1 MSSVLCGK
9 WCQGRGVLDEH
20 LLSFPWNTELL
31 TALTLQRGHRKC
43 FQMIISCGLEMKEV
57 IPIASNSSV
66 VNREEERFPHCIRR
80 EAANQDSLILRQKLR
95 GSDSSPGISQT
106 WKENDVR
113 DSEIKALCQGRE
125 PQVTETGHN
134 PE

>member
-1 MSSVLCGK
+1 
-9 WCQGRGVLDEH
+9 
-20 LLSFPWNTELL
+20 
-31 TALTLQRGHRKC
+31 
-43 FQMIISCGLEMKEV
+43 MIISCGLEMKEV
-57 IPIASNSSV
+57 IPIVSNSSV

-80 EAANQDSLILRQKLR
+80 EAANQDSLTGPIFRQKLHR
-95 GSDSSPGISQT
+95 SDSSPGISQT
-106 WKENDVR
+106 WKENDVK